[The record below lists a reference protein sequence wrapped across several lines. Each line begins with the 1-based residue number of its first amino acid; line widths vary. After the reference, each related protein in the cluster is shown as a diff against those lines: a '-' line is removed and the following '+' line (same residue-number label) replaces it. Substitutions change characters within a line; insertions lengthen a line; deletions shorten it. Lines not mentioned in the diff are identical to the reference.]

1 LVRSTND
8 EDATN
13 SQASNS
19 FDSLDDSQDEVF
31 DQEVAAENED
41 VPDDDAASWTTYLS
55 GGDTESPPTVPQDI
69 KLSSVNP
76 SIQSA
81 SVSNASSSVP
91 QVIDVSSD
99 CDNGSSAAINSIMS
113 ASTTVTR
120 HLTISTA
127 SVRLINLNQWQHLVD
142 EYLLRFEQYT

>member
-55 GGDTESPPTVPQDI
+55 GGDDESPPPVPQDV
-69 KLSSVNP
+69 KLPSVNS
-76 SIQSA
+76 SIRSA
-81 SVSNASSSVP
+81 SVSNASSSIP
-91 QVIDVSSD
+91 QVINVSSD
-99 CDNGSSAAINSIMS
+99 SSAAINSIMS

-120 HLTISTA
+120 HSTITTA
-127 SVRLINLNQWQHLVD
+127 SVRLINLNQRRRLVD
-142 EYLLRFEQYT
+142 EYLQ